1 MIYLRI
7 AVLLLLA
14 FNFLVPAQGI
24 CDNASFD
31 RFIKPVSNPVYLDD
45 PRNETYIHVVHVL
58 QNLPSRVHTELGSL
72 PLNGRLN
79 LTALRVTYALNDRF
93 SLVAGK
99 DGYIDFDPDSTLK
112 DSSGWGDIQ
121 AGAKYAIIHDP
132 DKEFI
137 LSGKLMF
144 EFSQGSRDVFQG
156 NGDGHISPSFSFLKG
171 IDKLQLV
178 GTLGG
183 ILPFNHNQESTL
195 LYHAW
200 HASYALT
207 EKFRPLVEFNHFA
220 VMREANREELVASI
234 AKFEGGDVINLG
246 SQNGMSHRNFVTMAW
261 GCRYRCME
269 YMDMG
274 IAYEYPLSGN
284 HNGLMDNRITFDL
297 VFHF

>member
-1 MIYLRI
+1 MNYLRLATLI
-7 AVLLLLA
+7 LLA
-14 FNFLVPAQGI
+14 FSFFIPAQAI
-24 CDNASFD
+24 SDNSFD
-31 RFIKPVSNPVYLDD
+31 RFIKPLSNPVYLDD
-45 PRNETYIHVVHVL
+45 PRNETYVHIVHVL

-79 LTALRVTYALNDRF
+79 LTALRITYAINERF
-93 SLVAGK
+93 SLIAGK

-112 DSSGWGDIQ
+112 NASGWGDIQ

-132 DKEFI
+132 DDEFI

-144 EFSQGSRDVFQG
+144 EFSQGSREVFQG
-156 NGDGHISPSFSFLKG
+156 NGDGHISPSLSFLKG

-195 LYHAW
+195 LYNAW

-207 EKFRPLVEFNHFA
+207 EKFRPLVEVNHFA
-220 VMREANREELVASI
+220 VMREGNRDELVASI

-246 SQNGMSHRNFVTMAW
+246 SQSGKKHRHFVSMAW
-261 GCRYRCME
+261 GFRYRCMD

-274 IAYEYPLSGN
+274 IAYEYPLSGK
-284 HNGLMDNRITFDL
+284 HNGLMDNRTTFDL